1 MKSEVLFRG
10 KRTDNGEWVY
20 GSLYRYG
27 ETSMSIAYL
36 DKENIDYESDIIPET
51 VGVFTGYR
59 ALNYERIFE
68 GDILRS
74 LTGKYIL
81 VTDSGCG
88 DWTFIDIQD
97 GEICRGI
104 YSEMLSC
111 CRIIDNIHDNSDF
124 MKTYQIRF

>member
-81 VTDSGCG
+81 VTDSSYGR
-88 DWTFIDIQD
+88 WTFIDIQD
-97 GEICRGI
+97 GEVCRGI
-104 YSEMLSC
+104 NAEMLSAY
-111 CRIIDNIHDNSDF
+111 RIVDNIHDNPDF
-124 MKTYQIRF
+124 VETYQIRF